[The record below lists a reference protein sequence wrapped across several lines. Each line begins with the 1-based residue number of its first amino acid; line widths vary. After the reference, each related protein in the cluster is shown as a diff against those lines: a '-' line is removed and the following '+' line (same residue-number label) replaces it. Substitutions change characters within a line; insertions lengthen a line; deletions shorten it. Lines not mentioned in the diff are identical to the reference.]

1 MHSYRILCRSQSSD
15 KSQIAADQGSP
26 VDAELQKK
34 IQKKATALLAQRAYS
49 RGDIRRKLLKIAD
62 GPVVDIVLDRL
73 EQLKLLNDI
82 DYAYNFALSRIGR
95 EGWGPEKIRRA
106 LQGRQVSSSDIS
118 TALDQIRALAG
129 DDYALAEYLKKYFGK
144 KGIPENSNSVRKL
157 VSHLRRRGY
166 HRDSIIGVLK
176 HTLHAEW
183 MRYFNSGD

>member
-1 MHSYRILCRSQSSD
+1 MHPYRIPCRGQRSD
-15 KSQIAADQGSP
+15 KGQIAADQGSP
-26 VDAELQKK
+26 VNAELQKK
-34 IQKKATALLAQRAYS
+34 LQKKAGALLARRAYS

-62 GPVVDIVLDRL
+62 GSVVDIVLDRL

-106 LQGRQVSSSDIS
+106 LRGRQVSYSDIS
-118 TALDQIRALAG
+118 TALDQIRALTG

-144 KGIPENSNSVRKL
+144 KGMPEDASGFRKL

-166 HRDSIIGVLK
+166 HRDSIIGILK
-176 HTLHAEW
+176 HTLPAEW